1 VYISSAYPSSP
12 QVVEATNPD
21 ENGIFTSLD
30 SPREKN
36 EPGKK
41 VFRKG
46 FRTITWRAHDDNGDS
61 IRYSLAFRPNG
72 SGKWLRLRDDLDENQ
87 FNFDTSQ
94 MPDGTYELRLVATD
108 ARDNPENPLTDT
120 KEGVEFQVDNT
131 PPQISFTTGGSDV
144 VIHVTDKMSPI
155 GRVEYSVDAQKWI
168 RIQPVD
174 GISDSPD
181 ETYKLP
187 RGSVAGK
194 FVIVR
199 AVDGFYNVATEAIT
213 VP

>member
-1 VYISSAYPSSP
+1 VY
-12 QVVEATNPD
+12 
-21 ENGIFTSLD
+21 
-30 SPREKN
+30 
-36 EPGKK
+36 
-41 VFRKG
+41 RKG
-46 FRTITWRAHDDNGDS
+46 YRTITWRAHDDNGDA
-61 IRYSLAFRPNG
+61 IRYSLAFRR
-72 SGKWLRLRDDLDENQ
+72 SGTEKWLRLRDDLDENQ

-94 MPDGTYELRLVATD
+94 MPDGDYELRLVASD
-108 ARDNPENPLTDT
+108 ARDNPETPLTDT
-120 KEGVEFQVDNT
+120 KEGIEFQVDNT
-131 PPQISFTTGGSDV
+131 PPQVSVTTSGSEV

-168 RIQPVD
+168 RIQPID

-187 RGSVAGK
+187 RAEVAGK

-199 AVDGFYNVATEAIT
+199 AIDGFYNVATEAIT